1 MATGGGAPETDASLN
16 ITITL
21 KSDDKHGFVL
31 LLCYLGDVCH
41 RQVRFLNSKTEFL
54 ICKRR
59 TLSHSWGDDDF
70 HPPRVSLSPSTDQN
84 TGDSCCRQTP
94 GGWVFLRQE
103 KNMLKCSAS
112 REVPTYQLHPE
123 FPRPLQAHC
132 RAERGTGSCARKS
145 HGDASSPVRK
155 GDSSGSAI
163 FAAGKSCVPYQ
174 APLTDTNFQNKM
186 GKMLWNVWPERSPLF
201 FLSSHPL
208 FSNFKTRFK
217 PPTVRL

>member
-1 MATGGGAPETDASLN
+1 MTSIPQEF
-16 ITITL
+16 
-21 KSDDKHGFVL
+21 HFL
-31 LLCYLGDVCH
+31 LP
-41 RQVRFLNSKTEFL
+41 Q
-54 ICKRR
+54 IR
-59 TLSHSWGDDDF
+59 TLVIPAADKLPVAEF
-70 HPPRVSLSPSTDQN
+70 
-84 TGDSCCRQTP
+84 
-94 GGWVFLRQE
+94 FLRQE

-217 PPTVRL
+217 PPTVLYACSHNYKANWKEHFCPTLIPNI